1 MTAADFAAL
10 LDARPNGSRKWMAK
24 CPAHR
29 DRLPSLS
36 VGEGRDGRVLLNC
49 FSGCILSNILRAM
62 KLQRRDLFSTEPPTS
77 EQRQRLEMQRDRER
91 RAGRLVGE
99 AAADVRMLETH
110 VDRLGAELARMDD
123 QDPRGPEATARFHA
137 VCDEMHIA
145 EQKWQQMRNGPR
157 LAPPTR

>member
-10 LDARPNGSRKWMAK
+10 LDARPVGVRKWMGR

-36 VGEGRDGRVLLNC
+36 IGEGRDGRVLLNC

-62 KLQRRDLFSTEPPTS
+62 KLQRRDLFSTEPPTP
-77 EQRQRLEMQRDRER
+77 EQRQRSEAQRERAR
-91 RAGRLVGE
+91 RAGRLIGE
-99 AAADVRMLETH
+99 AAADARMLETH

-123 QDPRGPEATARFHA
+123 RDPSGPEATARFHA

-145 EQKWQQMRNGPR
+145 EQKWQQLKTGRAVN
-157 LAPPTR
+157 ATR